1 MPIHTSTF
9 DKNIININNQ
19 QIIPATV
26 TTTDLNNVTITLD
39 TATTGRVIV
48 AKGGHIVSGSAIVT
62 VDQIDDLTRFEQSI
76 SGNTDYT
83 VTHNL
88 NEDYPIVQVYDTS
101 KYQVI
106 PATILSVNANRV
118 DITFDTTF
126 AGTVIVKR

>member
-1 MPIHTSTF
+1 ME
-9 DKNIININNQ
+9 
-19 QIIPATV
+19 
-26 TTTDLNNVTITLD
+26 
-39 TATTGRVIV
+39 
-48 AKGGHIVSGSAIVT
+48 SGSAPIT
-62 VDQIDDLTRFEQSI
+62 AIQIDEITRFEQSV